1 MPEPALANIKR
12 NFFFNFLL
20 SCAQV
25 LFPLFSIPY
34 ISRVLDPEGVGRVGF
49 IDSFTYYFIVLAE
62 LGITVYGIRE
72 VASRKNDALQLR
84 KLVSELLL
92 LHLVSSGVALIFYAV
107 SIAFLWEKI
116 GDARLILFSALFFVV
131 NFFSCDWY
139 FIGREKF
146 GFITLRTVIVRLLA
160 LLSIFLLIHQPG
172 DYYIY
177 YGIIAAAG
185 IASIIWNISILL
197 TETPVSFRS
206 ANWKQHLP
214 KVLITYLIA
223 ILYSIPIWLDNVLLG
238 LVSTATAV
246 GYYAFAVKLIRTG
259 TTVLTDSFL
268 VFFPR
273 IVSLA
278 GENNE
283 KQLRE
288 KLLMNI
294 QFIILFAVPMGA
306 GLYLLA
312 DDFTHVFY
320 GDGFTMIKND
330 LKILALFP
338 LLKGISLFLSNP
350 VLIAHR
356 FERVFLNNLLVGSIF
371 FLITSLVLGRWQED
385 AGVCV
390 ALVLTEVLLII
401 LNHLSVRRLL
411 PGVNVFD
418 WRTLGHAVAGA
429 VIFIPLTY
437 LTGELITDPIIR
449 LIVSALV
456 CTLFYLA
463 FITFIVRNEFALRL
477 KNALLRSIGRSS

>member
-72 VASRKNDALQLR
+72 VASRKNDVVQLR
-84 KLVSELLL
+84 KLVSELLF
-92 LHLVSSGVALIFYAV
+92 LHLVSSLVALIFYAV
-107 SIAFLWEKI
+107 GIAVLWEKI
-116 GDARLILFSALFFVV
+116 GDTRLILFSALFFVV

-146 GFITLRTVIVRLLA
+146 GFITLRTVVVRLLA
-160 LLSIFLLIHQPG
+160 LLSIFLLIHKPD

-185 IASIIWNISILL
+185 IASIVWNLMILL
-197 TETPVSFRS
+197 KETPVSFRS
-206 ANWKQHLP
+206 VNWKQHLP

-238 LVSTATAV
+238 LVSTVAAV

-259 TTVLTDSFL
+259 TTLLTDSFL

-278 GENNE
+278 DGNDE
-283 KQLRE
+283 KQLQE
-288 KLLMNI
+288 KLRMNI
-294 QFIILFAVPMGA
+294 QFIILLAVPMGA

-312 DDFTHVFY
+312 GDFTHVFY
-320 GDGFTMIKND
+320 GNNFTQVQQD

-338 LLKGISLFLSNP
+338 LLKGVSLFLSNP

-356 FERVFLNNLLVGSIF
+356 FERIFLNNLLVGSVF
-371 FLITSLVLGRWQED
+371 FVVTAILLGYWKED
-385 AGVCV
+385 SGICV
-390 ALVLTEVLLII
+390 ALIMTEVLLII
-401 LNHLSVRRLL
+401 LNYLSVRRVLPLL
-411 PGVNVFD
+411 VVFD
-418 WRTLGHAVAGA
+418 WKSVVHAMAGA
-429 VIFIPLTY
+429 SLFIPVIY
-437 LTGELITDPIIR
+437 LTGELIADPALR
-449 LIVSALV
+449 LIISALV
-456 CTLFYLA
+456 CMLA
-463 FITFIVRNEFALRL
+463 YFTFITFIARNEFALRL
-477 KNALLRSIGRSS
+477 KTVLLNSMARP